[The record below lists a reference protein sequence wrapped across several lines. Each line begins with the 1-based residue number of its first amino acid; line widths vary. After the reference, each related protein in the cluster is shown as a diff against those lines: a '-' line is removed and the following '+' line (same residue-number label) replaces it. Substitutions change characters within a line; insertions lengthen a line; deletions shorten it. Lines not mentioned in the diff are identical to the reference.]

1 MWLQQR
7 PNVLSQRCPEKK
19 TVLKNVLK
27 VTVEHTSARVSL
39 SVKLQFCNFLLFK
52 KENPT
57 LVLPKF
63 SDQLFSGIRVK
74 GYF

>member
-1 MWLQQR
+1 MYSPR
-7 PNVLSQRCPEKK
+7 GVLKKK

-39 SVKLQFCNFLLFK
+39 SVKLQFSNFLLFK

-57 LVLPKF
+57 LVLLKF
-63 SDQLFSGIRVK
+63 LDQLFSGIPVK
-74 GYF
+74 GYFQKTTL